1 MAAWAPN
8 HLKPMKAANHC
19 NCNQP
24 LKAAAHGLLLGCVL
38 PLLAYN
44 VSRRN
49 WRNIF
54 IYAALIGFEIHSI
67 AGHVSH
73 ELEA

>member
-1 MAAWAPN
+1 MAD
-8 HLKPMKAANHC
+8 C

-44 VSRRN
+44 VSRQN
-49 WRNIF
+49 WRNVF
-54 IYAALIGFEIHSI
+54 IYSALIGFELHHIV
-67 AGHVSH
+67 GHVSFK
-73 ELEA
+73 EPIEYVALQ